1 MTYKAPNKYLR
12 LGFKLSV
19 TISKGKVF
27 VTVIYLVEV
36 NNGNIR
42 AMCEICSKLTI
53 KTTERRQ

>member
-1 MTYKAPNKYLR
+1 MTYKANKYLR

-27 VTVIYLVEV
+27 VSNSHLLVKV
-36 NNGNIR
+36 KNGNIR
-42 AMCEICSKLTI
+42 AMCEICSKLTT